1 MFLYILKLHGLVHYD
16 TSQTLSLYS
25 MKAPLGG
32 ADSGSSPSLPWKGKS
47 SKSTL
52 TRSRAGT
59 GAACHLGV
67 RGLTGALRS
76 PQNRAGWEGGDFG
89 NILQDTHRPG
99 DLRVVVCV
107 RVCTCDYTRVYILC
121 MKQVETNFVLTEK
134 LLPALTPFC
143 RHQKTTFREQ
153 TGSLVPQ
160 E

>member
-47 SKSTL
+47 SKSML
-52 TRSRAGT
+52 TRSRADM

-76 PQNRAGWEGGDFG
+76 PQNRAGLEDGDFG
-89 NILQDTHRPG
+89 NILQDHAQAGRPPCRG
-99 DLRVVVCV
+99 VCACV
-107 RVCTCDYTRVYILC
+107 HVCLYACVYIMC
-121 MKQVETNFVLTEK
+121 MKK
-134 LLPALTPFC
+134 
-143 RHQKTTFREQ
+143 
-153 TGSLVPQ
+153 
-160 E
+160 